1 MPRNFILR
9 LSFFPCL
16 SFSLF
21 LSKISSGAFVY
32 DFLLTLGIY
41 LYLFMHYALVSV
53 FVLVALSNLV
63 NIHCKLNMSFFGVT
77 VSYIA
82 FTQEH
87 FTQYVG
93 SFHSIWSILGCQKRN
108 SLLYKTLKR
117 KRCFWFVQ
125 FYSLVRFF
133 SLYRS
138 LSWLLYWLHIWFFN

>member
-1 MPRNFILR
+1 MTLFLGSMPRNFILR

-32 DFLLTLGIY
+32 DFLLTIGIY

-93 SFHSIWSILGCQKRN
+93 SFHKIRSISECLIRN
-108 SLLYKTLKR
+108 SLLLKTDKCEW
-117 KRCFWFVQ
+117 CFNVI
-125 FYSLVRFF
+125 L
-133 SLYRS
+133 
-138 LSWLLYWLHIWFFN
+138 N